1 MLKKTGIIAAVA
13 VAGVIA
19 LTPFAFANNDTP
31 APAPAEQASIETDN
45 ATNDCPITQTGQEI
59 TTDAQGG
66 DSFAGVAGLVG
77 NVQAPVSAPIAL
89 GNCLNVELEDVADFN
104 SNNDTTTRTSTEVE
118 DSFNEEG

>member
-1 MLKKTGIIAAVA
+1 VLKKTGIIAAVA

-31 APAPAEQASIETDN
+31 APAPEMASIESDN
-45 ATNDCPITQTGQEI
+45 LSNDCPITQTGQEL

-66 DSFAGVAGLVG
+66 DSFAGLAGAVV
-77 NVQAPVSAPIAL
+77 NAQAPVSAPIAL